1 MYTYTRAAHDI
12 DKQIRYRT
20 SQKESQAG
28 GLAWGVRLETKKR
41 HAMVRSK
48 CVPYM
53 YDEPI
58 IFFRTR
64 RAHGVT
70 RRDTCVCATHSEYPD
85 REKHVRS
92 IRNTVRRTRDRLDQL
107 QRGTPHKRSFTQ

>member
-20 SQKESQAG
+20 SQKELQAG
-28 GLAWGVRLETKKR
+28 GLAWGLRLETKKR

-58 IFFRTR
+58 TFFRTR

-70 RRDTCVCATHSEYPD
+70 RRDTCVCATNSEYPD
-85 REKHVRS
+85 REKHDAVYAIRS
-92 IRNTVRRTRDRLDQL
+92 DG
-107 QRGTPHKRSFTQ
+107 RGTGLISCSGVHKRSFTQ